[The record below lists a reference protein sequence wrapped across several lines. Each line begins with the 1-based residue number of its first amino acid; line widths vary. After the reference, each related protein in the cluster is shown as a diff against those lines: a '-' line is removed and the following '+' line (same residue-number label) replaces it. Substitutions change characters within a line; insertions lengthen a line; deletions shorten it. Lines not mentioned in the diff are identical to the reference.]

1 MILFFCCCF
10 YFCIDKAFSCQTV
23 DAIRKA
29 VGGSIKAACSSAWL
43 SSSGAVRSV
52 SATVQASVKDLI
64 KPLIEKET
72 TFKETIVEK
81 VGL

>member
-1 MILFFCCCF
+1 MYYCVEKVF
-10 YFCIDKAFSCQTV
+10 ACQTV

-72 TFKETIVEK
+72 KFKETIVEK